1 MASMMVDS
9 RGGAGKNP
17 PPAPETR
24 HRKFNVTE
32 TELKPILCV
41 GITPCVQRTLQ
52 FTRLELGEVNR
63 ARAVTISAGG
73 KACTTAQVLQALGEA
88 PVVTGFVGGDS
99 GGLVEGYLRQ
109 RGIACDFVR
118 CEQPTRICSTV
129 LDETSGT
136 VTELVEEA
144 PLPTT
149 QDWHNFDARLMDSL
163 VRCGMVTINGALP
176 PKAPDYMYANIAQ
189 KAVTLGVPLL
199 IDSQKTPLLNTL
211 PYQPLLIKLNRRELG
226 ETCGGDLANDDTAM
240 IHAARDLVA
249 RGAQWALVTHGPH
262 AAWLVGAEELWCFQP
277 PQIKARNPVGAGD
290 STTAGVAYALR
301 HGQTMTEA
309 TRFGLACGA
318 ADALTLVPG
327 EVHPAD
333 ARRLLA
339 EIEMER
345 VK

>member
-1 MASMMVDS
+1 M
-9 RGGAGKNP
+9 
-17 PPAPETR
+17 
-24 HRKFNVTE
+24 TE
-32 TELKPILCV
+32 TEQKPILCV

-52 FTRLELGEVNR
+52 FKRLELGEVNR
-63 ARAVTISAGG
+63 AHAVTVSAGG
-73 KACTTAQVLQALGEA
+73 KACTTAHVLQALGEN
-88 PVVTGFVGGDS
+88 PVVTGFIGGET
-99 GGLVEGYLRQ
+99 GGLVAAYLQQ
-109 RGIACDFVR
+109 RGITCDFITSER
-118 CEQPTRICSTV
+118 PTRICSTV
-129 LDETSGT
+129 LDEASGT

-144 PLPTT
+144 PLPTAH
-149 QDWHNFDARLMDSL
+149 DWRNFDTRLMDSL
-163 VRCGMVTINGALP
+163 VNCGMVTINGALP
-176 PKAPDYMYANIAQ
+176 PKAPDYIYANIAQ

-211 PYQPLLIKLNRRELG
+211 PYQPLLIKLNRRELA

-262 AAWLVGAEELWCFQP
+262 AAWLVGAQELWCFQP
-277 PQIKARNPVGAGD
+277 PKIKAHNPVGAGD

-301 HGQTMTEA
+301 RGQSMTEA

-327 EVHPAD
+327 EVQPEV

-339 EIEMER
+339 EVEMER
-345 VK
+345 AK